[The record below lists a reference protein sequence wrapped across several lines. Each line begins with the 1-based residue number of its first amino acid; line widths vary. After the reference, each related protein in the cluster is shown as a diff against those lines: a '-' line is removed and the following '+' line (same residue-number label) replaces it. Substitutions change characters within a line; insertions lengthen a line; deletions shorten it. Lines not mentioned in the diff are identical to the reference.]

1 MTTSHENRELAQVS
15 NLTATWV
22 TDAIGIFRRIL
33 RQRQSN
39 LAANFAQNNT
49 KAVFQFRGFEN
60 DLGSRVV
67 WLTEITDQCFE
78 RSFAKPTIGGFTLD
92 ISSALEV
99 CLKCTWNAL
108 VCERIETGLV
118 ALDWSYLVATETSK
132 LQRAEVRSQ
141 VWSRPYLRVHLSN
154 QNIGS

>member
-1 MTTSHENRELAQVS
+1 MNRK
-15 NLTATWV
+15 W
-22 TDAIGIFRRIL
+22 L
-33 RQRQSN
+33 RQFK
-39 LAANFAQNNT
+39 LAG
-49 KAVFQFRGFEN
+49 RGKKCVELK
-60 DLGSRVV
+60 DE
-67 WLTEITDQCFE
+67 TEHIPSDSFDTN
-78 RSFAKPTIGGFTLD
+78 RSLRIRIGGFTLD